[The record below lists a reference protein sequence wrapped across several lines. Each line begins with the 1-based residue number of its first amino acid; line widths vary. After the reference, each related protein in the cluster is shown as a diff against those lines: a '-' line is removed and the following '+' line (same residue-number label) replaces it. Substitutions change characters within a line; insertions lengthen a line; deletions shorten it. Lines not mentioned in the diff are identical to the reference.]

1 MAPGSRP
8 GGGHSPLPGTTQ
20 GNDGWCWW
28 SRYGSG
34 RGRRSYLE
42 GGTGVRGSICYDRLQ
57 VNAIRSAS
65 TSNVP
70 RRMITSTKARGCR
83 MAPSYWRVPVRY
95 LFHPA
100 MRPHL

>member
-1 MAPGSRP
+1 MEAAAA
-8 GGGHSPLPGTTQ
+8 GGPILRGEPA
-20 GNDGWCWW
+20 
-28 SRYGSG
+28 SG
-34 RGRRSYLE
+34 
-42 GGTGVRGSICYDRLQ
+42 VAFCYDRLQ